1 MPLVGSRCCDFVATR
16 PIVWVSSCTC
26 LDPGGSAANDEPR
39 CLPRRVPRSIEP
51 VTPFTRACFDPA
63 SVRACSSLAPSTPS
77 IALASI
83 PHHLVVD
90 VHSRISSGVIVANG
104 RFSAQCPIR
113 FVAFSGCLHGLM
125 PTTVRRH
132 LRPHRHPPSQMWGA
146 IRALRFSH
154 VSAEPQI
161 QQQDLHTGSA
171 VDLRRQCLRFHASP
185 SLVRVQSC

>member
-90 VHSRISSGVIVANG
+90 VHSRISSCVIVANG

-113 FVAFSGCLHGLM
+113 FVAFSRCHGLIL
-125 PTTVRRH
+125 TTTLRCH
-132 LRPHRHPPSQMWGA
+132 LRPHRHPSRQMLGA
-146 IRALRFSH
+146 IRALRHPH
-154 VSAEPQI
+154 VSAEPLI
-161 QQQDLHTGSA
+161 QHQDLHTGSA
-171 VDLRRQCLRFHASP
+171 AGLRRHRLRFHANP

>member
-51 VTPFTRACFDPA
+51 VTPFNRACFDPA
-63 SVRACSSLAPSTPS
+63 SVRACSSLAPSPPS
-77 IALASI
+77 IALGSI
-83 PHHLVVD
+83 PHLFVVG
-90 VHSRISSGVIVANG
+90 VHSRISSCVIVANG

-113 FVAFSGCLHGLM
+113 FVAFSGCHGLM
-125 PTTVRRH
+125 STTT
-132 LRPHRHPPSQMWGA
+132 LRHRHPPRQMLGA
-146 IRALRFSH
+146 RRALRHPH

-161 QQQDLHTGSA
+161 QHQDLHTGSA
-171 VDLRRQCLRFHASP
+171 VGLRRQCLRFHANP